1 MGASTLSFFN
11 MYKQLID
18 RGNWITFSK
27 PVARALN
34 SIEAALLLSEIINQ
48 LNYFETD
55 EAFITNEH
63 FESQILLTSHKVRK
77 AAKLLVDSNLI
88 EVNRKGIPAKN
99 YYKLSSSFNASF
111 EVLLQQDIKK
121 FNNCKS
127 KNLTSINKNRN
138 NENKSNYNRN
148 NDIVGTSPQSEF
160 TDFRELIK
168 EGKPIGRLGQAK
180 AILQNELNL
189 LTFSDHENKLLNDL
203 LFKIRG
209 DLRANNK
216 LNKIDAKVTD
226 DQILKAFETS
236 VNHFKETNDPTKYSI
251 SYLRSCINPNVFL
264 RPETD
269 NLNDYKAI
277 VKNTFAHYK
286 NINRSE
292 AAQIENIKTKI
303 SEYLD
308 TENSSAILS
317 EFKNIFDNLPDYILQ
332 SKSYQSIG
340 YINSKITELLLKVDY
355 KNDPQYQYLET
366 NYGAKKAKKI
376 FEQRLK
382 TN

>member
-1 MGASTLSFFN
+1 

-99 YYKLSSSFNASF
+99 YYKLSSSFDASF
-111 EVLLQQDIKK
+111 EAILKQDVKK

-127 KNLTSINKNRN
+127 KNLTSINKNKN

-148 NDIVGTSPQSEF
+148 NDIVETSPQNNPDNEF

-168 EGKPIGRLGQAK
+168 QGKPIGRLGQAK

-251 SYLRSCINPNVFL
+251 AYLKSCINPNVFL
-264 RPETD
+264 RPDTD
-269 NLNDYKAI
+269 NLNDYKTI

-292 AAQIENIKTKI
+292 LAKIESIKDKI
-303 SEYLD
+303 KDYLSDNNLDSSE
-308 TENSSAILS
+308 TAILNQ
-317 EFKNIFDNLPDYILQ
+317 FKQLFQDLPEYITEKL
-332 SKSYQSIG
+332 SYQSIG
-340 YINSKITELLLKVDY
+340 YIESKTKELLLKIDY
-355 KNDPQYQYLET
+355 RNDERYIYLKNTFGE
-366 NYGAKKAKKI
+366 AKAKQI
-376 FEQRLK
+376 MNL
-382 TN
+382 N